1 MASNDNVYTNKI
13 TKSPPQKN
21 YLTKEEYMKILQEQM
36 RERQAQI
43 QAQRN
48 LEEMQDRL
56 EDLRISHKLIMKQLE
71 SQSASPQSSI

>member
-1 MASNDNVYTNKI
+1 MTSNDNVYANKI

-71 SQSASPQSSI
+71 AQSASPQSSI